1 MLRSKGIKIGLDE
14 ETLKTFYLMYWCKTL
29 KEKSKTSIVCLLNRR
44 YDQLGA
50 QWEKSLK
57 KKGFLWKIR
66 RIGSYDNLANT
77 AKCNKTT
84 NSKPFILHMFLRKI
98 VPSQPELQHT
108 VTFCLQLHVNSLE
121 KVLSRFDVTMP
132 SCTEKKS
139 FPSLLKNFFCTEP
152 WNKTPSNTFVMIW
165 LSSQVLSSRP
175 QSPASQMLWL
185 KWSKC
190 LEPGPNILWKPS
202 QKSGGC
208 YGTKIII
215 VLLEWDATCYL
226 CV

>member
-1 MLRSKGIKIGLDE
+1 MLRSQGIKIGLDE
-14 ETLKTFYLMYWCKTL
+14 ETLKTFYLKYWCKTL

-139 FPSLLKNFFCTEP
+139 FPSLLKNFFA
-152 WNKTPSNTFVMIW
+152 
-165 LSSQVLSSRP
+165 
-175 QSPASQMLWL
+175 QSPEIKHHPTLLWWFGSPA
-185 KWSKC
+185 KSYRPGHSRQPHKC
-190 LEPGPNILWKPS
+190 CGWN
-202 QKSGGC
+202 GAN
-208 YGTKIII
+208 
-215 VLLEWDATCYL
+215 V
-226 CV
+226 

>member
-1 MLRSKGIKIGLDE
+1 MLRSQGIKIGLDE
-14 ETLKTFYLMYWCKTL
+14 ETLKTFYLKYWCKTL

-108 VTFCLQLHVNSLE
+108 VTFCLQQHVNSLE
-121 KVLSRFDVTMP
+121 KVLSRSMWRCP
-132 SCTEKKS
+132 RAQKKKV
-139 FPSLLKNFFCTEP
+139 FRVCWRTFLHRALK
-152 WNKTPSNTFVMIW
+152 
-165 LSSQVLSSRP
+165 
-175 QSPASQMLWL
+175 
-185 KWSKC
+185 
-190 LEPGPNILWKPS
+190 
-202 QKSGGC
+202 
-208 YGTKIII
+208 
-215 VLLEWDATCYL
+215 
-226 CV
+226 

>member
-1 MLRSKGIKIGLDE
+1 MLRSQGIKIGLDE
-14 ETLKTFYLMYWCKTL
+14 ETLKTFYLKYWCKTL

-84 NSKPFILHMFLRKI
+84 NSKPFILHMFLWEI
-98 VPSQPELQHT
+98 VPSKPELQHT

-190 LEPGPNILWKPS
+190 LGTGPNILWKPS